1 MISQRGSL
9 RYPRLGFVLYM
20 TSAQYFAVQAVV
32 ASRWSPPYSLRKN
45 TISDLGNT
53 GCGRF
58 NARPV
63 CSPLHD
69 LMNISFVV
77 LGMTMVFGSLFT
89 YCAVPTR
96 QRTKWGF
103 GAMVVAGLGVVLVGL
118 FPENSVS
125 VLHGIGAA
133 LPFTVGN
140 VAVVALALALPL
152 PRSIQVLSV
161 TAGVV
166 ALAALVSYTSN
177 HDWGLG
183 PGGIE
188 RVVAYP
194 QTVWLVVVGAYF
206 YLWPASKSLE

>member
-1 MISQRGSL
+1 MISQRWSL

-32 ASRWSPPYSLRKN
+32 ASGWSPPYSLRTN

-63 CSPLHD
+63 CSPLHE
-69 LMNISFVV
+69 LMNISFLV
-77 LGMTMVFGSLFT
+77 LGTTMVIGSVLM
-89 YCAVPTR
+89 YYAVPTR
-96 QRTKWGF
+96 RRTRWGF
-103 GAMVVAGLGVVLVGL
+103 GAMVVAGLGVVLVGQ
-118 FPENSVS
+118 FPENTVS
-125 VLHGIGAA
+125 ALHGIGAG

-140 VAVVALALALPL
+140 VAVVALALTLPL
-152 PRSIQVLSV
+152 PRSIRVLSV
-161 TAGVV
+161 IAGVV
-166 ALAALVSYTSN
+166 ALVALVSYTSN

-183 PGGIE
+183 QGGIE

-194 QTVWLVVVGAYF
+194 QTVWLVVVGSYF
-206 YLWPASKSLE
+206 YFLPASKSLE